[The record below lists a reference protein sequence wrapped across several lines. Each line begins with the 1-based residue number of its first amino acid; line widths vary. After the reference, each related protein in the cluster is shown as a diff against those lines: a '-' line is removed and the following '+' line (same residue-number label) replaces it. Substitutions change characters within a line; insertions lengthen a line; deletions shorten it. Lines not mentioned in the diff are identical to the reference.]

1 MTGLVPAPVPL
12 YAQIARRLMQEIA
25 EGVHP
30 TGGRLPTEEALCDR
44 FGVSRITVRA
54 ALKELQIR
62 GVVSR
67 RAGVGTVVQRPS
79 AKERFVH
86 EAGSIDDAIA
96 VTRGMRLRI
105 LSGRAVVA
113 DAALAARLRCA
124 VGTPFV
130 EIGALREPPVGP
142 PVCLSVHH
150 VPADLA
156 GAVATA
162 DGQFGS
168 LALHIAEAAGTTI
181 VAIRQELDAHALDAD
196 EARHLSARP
205 REAALA
211 TMRWY
216 EAEDGRL
223 IVVSRSLYP
232 RGRYT
237 LGTTL
242 RREAVLEPAAR
253 RRAT

>member
-12 YAQIARRLMQEIA
+12 YAQIAQRLMREIA
-25 EGVHP
+25 EGVHAM
-30 TGGRLPTEEALCDR
+30 GSRLPTEEALCER

-67 RAGVGTVVQRPS
+67 RAGIGTVVQRS
-79 AKERFVH
+79 TARERFVQ
-86 EAGSIDDAIA
+86 EAGSVDDAIA

-105 LSGRAVVA
+105 LSSRPVVA
-113 DAALAARLRCA
+113 DLALAARLRCP
-124 VGTPFV
+124 VGAAFV
-130 EIGALREPPVGP
+130 EVQALREPPVGP

-150 VPADLA
+150 VPVDLA

-168 LALHIAEAAGTTI
+168 LALHIAVAAGTTI
-181 VAIRQELDAHALDAD
+181 VAIRQEIDAQALDAV
-196 EARHLSARP
+196 EAKRLSARP

-216 EAEDGRL
+216 EGEDGRL
-223 IVVSRSLYP
+223 IVATRSLYP

-253 RRAT
+253 RRAM

>member
-25 EGVHP
+25 DGVHA
-30 TGGRLPTEEALCDR
+30 TGSRLPTEEALCER

-54 ALKELQIR
+54 AMKELQIR
-62 GVVSR
+62 GVVAR
-67 RAGVGTVVQRPS
+67 RAGVGTVVLSPA
-79 AKERFVH
+79 AKEHFVY
-86 EAGSIDDAIA
+86 EAGSVDDAIA

-105 LSGRAVVA
+105 LASRPVVA

-124 VGTPFV
+124 VGARFV
-130 EIGALREPPVGP
+130 EIEATREPPVGP
-142 PVCLSVHH
+142 PVCLSLHH

-156 GAVATA
+156 EAVPSA

-168 LALHIAEAAGTTI
+168 LALHVAVHWGTTV
-181 VAIRQELDAHALDAD
+181 VAIRQEIDAHVLDAR
-196 EARHLSARP
+196 EAKRLATRP
-205 REAALA
+205 NEAALA

-216 EAEDGRL
+216 EGEEGRL
-223 IVVSRSLYP
+223 LIMSRSLYP

-237 LGTTL
+237 LGVTL
-242 RREAVLEPAAR
+242 RREAVLHQAGL